1 MVDCQLPCKENLTI
15 CRAATGMAESHF
27 LNQILINILST
38 ATSPRISI
46 KKQKQNKTKT
56 KKRKKQVMWKF
67 TSKEPGADLEVK
79 FRRAK
84 FKL

>member
-15 CRAATGMAESHF
+15 CRAATGMAESQF

-56 KKRKKQVMWKF
+56 KKQVMWKF

>member
-46 KKQKQNKTKT
+46 KNKNKTKQ
-56 KKRKKQVMWKF
+56 KRRSGRSRSCGNLLQKSRGQ
-67 TSKEPGADLEVK
+67 TSK
-79 FRRAK
+79 
-84 FKL
+84 

>member
-1 MVDCQLPCKENLTI
+1 MSANPLIENLTI
-15 CRAATGMAESHF
+15 CRAATGMAESQF
-27 LNQILINILST
+27 LNKVFNILST
-38 ATSPRISI
+38 ATRRELALER
-46 KKQKQNKTKT
+46 KNKTKT
-56 KKRKKQVMWKF
+56 KTKKQVMWKF